1 MLTRNKLNNIESKTF
16 EGLINKRFKLVM
28 KIL

>member
-16 EGLINKRFKLVM
+16 EGSINKRFKLVM